1 MSGDFLFMAFVYLGA
16 AVVAVPVAKRLG
28 LGSVLGYL
36 LAGVAIGPFVLG
48 FVGDDHH
55 GVMHFAEFG
64 VVMML
69 FLVGLEL
76 RPAMLWELRR
86 PILGLGGLQVV
97 GTLAAAAAGAVAL
110 GLPPRLAIAVGA
122 ILAMSSTAIV
132 LSSLAERGILK
143 SSGGQAAFS
152 VLLFQD
158 ISVIPIL
165 AIFPLLAGE
174 HAGTAEGPSRP
185 GWMQALLVI
194 GAVGGV
200 VLAGRFLLG
209 PAFRWLAKTRLR
221 EIFTAAALLLVVGV
235 ALLMEHVGL
244 SPALG
249 TFVAGV
255 VLAESEYR
263 HEIESDIEPFK
274 GLLLGVFFISVGA
287 QIDFHLI
294 AAKPVPIIGLVV
306 AIMALK
312 LGVLY
317 AIGRLFRLD
326 RPARWIFAFSLA
338 QVGEFAFVL
347 VSYATT
353 LHLLDDELAKMLI
366 AIVAL
371 SMAVTPVL
379 FVLLERFVLPAVTR
393 GEKREADEITEHGNP
408 VIIAGHGRFG
418 QIVGRIL
425 RANGH
430 KTTVLDTDPEIVDTL
445 GRLGVKV
452 FYGDAAR
459 PELLATAGAAEAKLF
474 VVAIDDKDAC
484 VEIVHH
490 LHQTY
495 PRLRILARATDRV
508 QYYKLRKAGAHH
520 VFRELFAS
528 SFEMGI
534 EALTLLGMRAHT
546 AHRLGRKWRDFDE
559 ASLEKLADLWGNE
572 EVYWAQARRNLV
584 EAERLMRG
592 DATVPHGRDVA
603 WDNSTLRAAVARHSE
618 PHTDEVE

>member
-16 AVVAVPVAKRLG
+16 AVIAVPVAKRLG

-97 GTLAAAAAGAVAL
+97 GTLAAAAAGAIAL
-110 GLPPRLAIAVGA
+110 GLPTRLAIAIGA

-174 HAGTAEGPSRP
+174 HAATAEGPTRP

-294 AAKPVPIIGLVV
+294 AAKPVPIVGLVV
-306 AIMALK
+306 AVMALK

-347 VSYATT
+347 VSFATT

-484 VEIVHH
+484 VEIVHN

-520 VFRELFAS
+520 VYRELFAS
-528 SFEMGI
+528 SFDMGVD
-534 EALTLLGMRAHT
+534 ALKFLGMRAHT

-559 ASLEKLADLWGNE
+559 GSLETLADLWGNE

-618 PHTDEVE
+618 PHTDDVE